1 MQRLN
6 FPAYQFRVK
15 SSENKMRI
23 FDIIRKK
30 FVVLSPEEWVRQHV
44 IHWLTSDKKYPAS
57 LINVEKQLSVNK
69 LKKRYDLVIFQPD
82 GQIDLLVECKAY
94 SQNINQEV
102 FDQIARYNLEI
113 KANYLMLTNGLQ
125 HYFCK
130 LDTEQEKYVFM
141 EQIPDFSR

>member
-6 FPAYQFRVK
+6 FPAYDFRVK

-30 FVVLSPEEWVRQHV
+30 FVVLHPEEWVRQHV
-44 IHWLTSDKKYPAS
+44 IHWLLLDKNYPAS
-57 LINVEKQLSVNK
+57 LINVEKQLRLNK
-69 LKKRYDLVIFQPD
+69 LNKRYDLVIYQPD

-94 SQNINQEV
+94 DQKITQQV
-102 FDQIARYNLEI
+102 FDQIARYNMKI
-113 KANYLMLTNGLQ
+113 RANYLMLTNGLE

-130 LDTEQEKYVFM
+130 MDSEQEKYVFL

>member
-6 FPAYQFRVK
+6 FPAYNFRVK

-30 FVVLSPEEWVRQHV
+30 FVVLDPEEWVRQHV
-44 IHWLTSDKKYPAS
+44 IQWLINDKKYPAS
-57 LINVEKQLSVNK
+57 LINVEKQLTLHK
-69 LKKRYDLVIFQPD
+69 LKKRYDLVVFKPD
-82 GQIDLLVECKAY
+82 GQIDVLVECKAHT
-94 SQNINQEV
+94 QKINQEV

-113 KANYLMLTNGLQ
+113 QANYLMLTNGLE
-125 HYFCK
+125 HYYFK
-130 LDTEQEKYVFM
+130 LDTSQEKYLFM

>member
-1 MQRLN
+1 MQHLN
-6 FPAYQFRVK
+6 FPAYNFRVK

-57 LINVEKQLSVNK
+57 LINVEKQLTVNK

-94 SQNINQEV
+94 SQNITQEV

-113 KANYLMLTNGLQ
+113 KANFLMLTNGLQ
-125 HYFCK
+125 HYYCK
-130 LDTEQEKYVFM
+130 LDAEREKYEFM